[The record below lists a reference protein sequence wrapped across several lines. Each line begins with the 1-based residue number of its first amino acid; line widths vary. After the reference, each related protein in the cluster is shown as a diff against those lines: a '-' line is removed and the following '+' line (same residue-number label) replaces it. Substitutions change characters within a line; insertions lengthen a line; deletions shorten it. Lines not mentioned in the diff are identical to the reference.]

1 MSQYF
6 DNKDSFLGPT
16 VTQYNNHMV
25 MTNVSKPTKVKLW
38 NIYTKFRDD
47 YDQYTEQI
55 TGANITQYMI
65 TLPQPINDVKSISVK
80 NMEVPMSFYNISNAL
95 ENNLM
100 KITNKVSGV
109 SKIVVIKDNY
119 YTVGSLISEIN
130 SELIALDLSG
140 IVFSVVNNNNARI
153 SSSYTAGFTVEFAV
167 KRIGGSSSLNVE
179 FDKYNIKNKL
189 GWVLGFRNIVYSFGS
204 GSPIVSESFI
214 DISTIRY
221 LYLCID
227 EFSKGNQNSFIS
239 PLSRSLVNKN
249 ILAKICLDYATHGF
263 LAVLPANN
271 ENGLL
276 LTDKREY
283 NGKVN
288 LQRLKV
294 QLINEF
300 GYPVDLNGMDF
311 SFALS
316 IEYE

>member
-6 DNKDSFLGPT
+6 DNKDSFLSPI
-16 VTQYNNHMV
+16 VTQHNSHMV

-38 NIYTKFRDD
+38 NIDTKFRDD

-65 TLPQPINDVKSISVK
+65 TLPQPLNDVKNISVK
-80 NMEVPMSFYNISNAL
+80 NMEIPMSFCNISDAL
-95 ENNLM
+95 ENNLI
-100 KITNKVSGV
+100 KITNKVSGL
-109 SKIVVIKDNY
+109 SKILVIKDNY
-119 YTVGSLISEIN
+119 YTIGSLTSEIN

-140 IVFSVVNNNNARI
+140 IVFSVMNNQSVL
-153 SSSYTAGFTVEFAV
+153 SSSYSDSFKIEFAI
-167 KRIGGSSSLNVE
+167 KKIGGSGSLNVD
-179 FDKYNIKNKL
+179 FDKFNIKNKL
-189 GWVLGFRNIVYSFGS
+189 GWVLGFRNIIYSLAS
-204 GSPIVSESFI
+204 GSPLVSESFI

-221 LYLCID
+221 IYLCID

-239 PLSRSLVNKN
+239 PVSRSLVNKN
-249 ILAKICLDYATHGF
+249 ILAKVSIDYATHGY
-263 LAVLPANN
+263 LSILPAN
-271 ENGLL
+271 ECNGYLL
-276 LTDKREY
+276 SDKRDY
-283 NGKVN
+283 NGKIN
-288 LQRLKV
+288 LQKLKV